1 MTRASEVRFVAV
13 GASLGGMRALT
24 VLLGGL
30 PKDFPAAIA
39 VVQHRASEGTDDL
52 TTVLQR
58 ECAMRVA
65 EAGDKQVITPGQVY
79 VAPAGYH
86 LLVDDGEFA
95 LSVDAPVNHA
105 RPSVDV
111 LFESAAE
118 VFGKRTIAVVLSG
131 ASHDGAR
138 GALAVHNAAGA
149 VVVQDPVTAES
160 QIMPAAALALVQPDA
175 VLHVHEIP
183 AWLIGHA
190 GIPID

>member
-1 MTRASEVRFVAV
+1 MRFVAV
-13 GASLGGMRALT
+13 GASLGGMRALA

-58 ECAMRVA
+58 DCALPIA
-65 EAGDKQVITPGQVY
+65 EACDKQPIASGNVY

-86 LLVDDGEFA
+86 LLVDGDEFS
-95 LSVDAPVNHA
+95 LSIDPPVNHA

-111 LFESAAE
+111 LFETAAQA
-118 VFGKRTIAVVLSG
+118 FGDRTIAIVLSG

-138 GALAVHNAAGA
+138 GALAVRNADGA
-149 VVVQDPVTAES
+149 VVVQDPATAES
-160 QIMPAAALALVQPDA
+160 HIMPAATLALVKADA
-175 VLHVHEIP
+175 VLPVHDI
-183 AWLIGHA
+183 ATWLVGHA
-190 GIPID
+190 GIVGG